1 MLETVKRT
9 CSVEGCDKQL
19 GSANQSGRCT
29 KHFYVP
35 KGARRGVAAVK
46 PKILST
52 GMRVL
57 RRGGAK
63 RGAAP
68 AGEVVAVA
76 VHESRLAELFAN
88 LPPDARAVLLSG
100 YFSREA

>member
-1 MLETVKRT
+1 M
-9 CSVEGCDKQL
+9 S
-19 GSANQSGRCT
+19 
-29 KHFYVP
+29 
-35 KGARRGVAAVK
+35 
-46 PKILST
+46 
-52 GMRVL
+52 
-57 RRGGAK
+57 
-63 RGAAP
+63 P